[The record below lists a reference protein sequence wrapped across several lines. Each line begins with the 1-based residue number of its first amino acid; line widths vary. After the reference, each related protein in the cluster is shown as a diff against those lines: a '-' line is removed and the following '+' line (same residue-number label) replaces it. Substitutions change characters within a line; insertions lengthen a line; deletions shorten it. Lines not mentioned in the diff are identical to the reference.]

1 MRPATSSACGRQNG
15 RAPSHQVGCPGKV
28 AVLKINRFRVET
40 LGRVFGTKAFVSALD
55 DAIPLAHERA
65 QDALETWAEENGVDY
80 AEFASER
87 QMVEEWYGWWAPR
100 LAGYYALVAIH
111 SLVETELFACG
122 DRMANHQARGKR
134 RGLERAA
141 SYLKRAAAVD
151 ASADEAWPHLL
162 RLEELRHIIVHR
174 GGSVER
180 SEEDRKT
187 VSRLQRHYRGRLWLA
202 KRSDFH
208 DAHVHVA
215 PTLATEFAATSEAF
229 FRRLMLLLDM

>member
-1 MRPATSSACGRQNG
+1 M
-15 RAPSHQVGCPGKV
+15 
-28 AVLKINRFRVET
+28 LKINRFRVET

-55 DAIPLAHERA
+55 DAIPLAYERA
-65 QDALETWAEENGVDY
+65 QAALETWAEENGIDY

-100 LAGYYALVAIH
+100 LAGYSAIVAIH

-122 DRMANHQARGKR
+122 DRLANHQAKGKR
-134 RGLERAA
+134 RGLDRAA
-141 SYLKRAAAVD
+141 SYLKRVSAVD
-151 ASADEAWPHLL
+151 VTADEAWPHLL

-187 VSRLQRHYRGRLWLA
+187 VSRLQRHYKGQLWVA
-202 KRSDFH
+202 KRSELH

-215 PTLATEFAATSEAF
+215 PTLATQFAASAEVF
-229 FRRLMLLLDM
+229 FRRVMLHLDM